1 MKTILITGV
10 TGFIGRYIARLFN
23 DLGWLV
29 VGLGTS
35 APENAPLASLKQY
48 YKLILPSPKFED
60 LIKEVSPMVCV
71 HCAGRA
77 SVPLSLSQPYEDF
90 NANVSSTFNLL
101 NALRLSAPK
110 CRLVYLSSAAVYGN
124 PRNLPI
130 TETHVLA
137 PISPY
142 GFHKSICEQLCKE
155 YHEIYGLP
163 IVSTRIFSAYGPGI
177 RRQVVWDIC
186 NKILTQPVASLQGTG
201 LESRDFIH
209 VQDIARAIYSLVE
222 NAPFEAESYNISS
235 GQETTIKSLAYL
247 IASNLN
253 KAATCIEFDGNIP
266 IGNPTN
272 WRGDN
277 SRLLKLGFTPKVS
290 LEQGISVYSQ
300 WCRAEIVGW

>member
-1 MKTILITGV
+1 MKTILVTGV
-10 TGFIGRYIARLFN
+10 TGFIGRHVARLFN
-23 DLGWLV
+23 DLGWSV

-35 APENAPLASLKQY
+35 TPENAPLSSLNQY
-48 YKLILPSPKFED
+48 HKLVLPSPKLED
-60 LIKEVSPMVCV
+60 LVKEVSPLVCI

-77 SVPLSLSQPYEDF
+77 SVPLSLNQPYADF
-90 NANVSSTFNLL
+90 NANVGSTFNLL

-124 PRNLPI
+124 PQNLPI
-130 TETHVLA
+130 TETHILA

-155 YHEIYGLP
+155 YYEIYGLP
-163 IVSTRIFSAYGPGI
+163 TVSTRIFSAYGPGI

-186 NKILTQPVASLQGTG
+186 NKILTQPIASLQGTG

-209 VQDIARAIYSLVE
+209 VQDIARAIYLLVE
-222 NAPFEAESYNISS
+222 NAPFEAETYNISS

-253 KAATCIEFDGNIP
+253 KAPNCIEFDGNIP
-266 IGNPTN
+266 AGNPAN

-277 SRLLKLGFTPKVS
+277 SCLMKLGFTPKIS